1 MENIIRDL
9 RDAEYAI
16 WDFSVSIMSIY
27 IEMLTCN
34 SGLYCLY
41 LFIFYTWIFVY
52 LLISFI

>member
-1 MENIIRDL
+1 MENIIPDL

-34 SGLYCLY
+34 SGFYCLY
-41 LFIFYTWIFVY
+41 LFIFYTWILVY

>member
-27 IEMLTCN
+27 REMLTYN
-34 SGLYCLY
+34 SCLYCLY
-41 LFIFYTWIFVY
+41 LFSIPGFLYIY
-52 LLISFI
+52 